1 VIAAGGTAGHVV
13 PALAVADALRGQGA
27 EVEFIGGERAEAE
40 LVPAAGY
47 PFHSL
52 RVRGI
57 DRDNPLR
64 AARALLLAAGAA
76 GRARRIL
83 REVGADAVLG
93 GGGYVAGPVGLAA
106 RTAGLPLVLS
116 EADSHLGVAN
126 RMLAPFARRV
136 CLAFPVEGR
145 EGKRYLV
152 TGRPVP
158 AATGHADRHA
168 ARERFGIPAEHQ
180 CLLVFGGSL
189 GARRLNH
196 AAIDAFGE
204 AAPCVVLHAC
214 GRRDEDELRGRLAA
228 LGSPSHYRLVAYI
241 EPFADALAAADLVVA
256 RAGGS
261 VLEVAAAGLPSVLV
275 PYPHATAD
283 HQTQNARYMARA
295 GAAVVVPDAELDGP
309 RLAREVGALLGA
321 PQRMAE
327 LANAARAAARPDA
340 AERIAAELM
349 AAARAG
355 PGRVAHSPP
364 RS

>member
-1 VIAAGGTAGHVV
+1 M
-13 PALAVADALRGQGA
+13 
-27 EVEFIGGERAEAE
+27 
-40 LVPAAGY
+40 PAAGY
-47 PFHSL
+47 PFHPL

-136 CLAFPVEGR
+136 CLAFPLEGR

-204 AAPCVVLHAC
+204 AAPCVVLHRLRAA
-214 GRRDEDELRGRLAA
+214 RRGRVARPPGGARLA
-228 LGSPSHYRLVAYI
+228 LPLPPRGVYRAVRGRARGGR
-241 EPFADALAAADLVVA
+241 PRG
-256 RAGGS
+256 RAGGRLGARGGGGRPAVGARS
-261 VLEVAAAGLPSVLV
+261 LPARHRRPSDAERALHGAGRRRRRGARRRARRPAPRARGGRAARSPAAHGRAGKRGARRCAARRRRADRRRAAGGG
-275 PYPHATAD
+275 
-283 HQTQNARYMARA
+283 ARGAGRA
-295 GAAVVVPDAELDGP
+295 
-309 RLAREVGALLGA
+309 
-321 PQRMAE
+321 
-327 LANAARAAARPDA
+327 
-340 AERIAAELM
+340 
-349 AAARAG
+349 
-355 PGRVAHSPP
+355 
-364 RS
+364 